1 MDWNLLLQA
10 MNTLGVPVVGMI
22 AMAWFCYTYIKESNE
37 RYDKL
42 SENHKSEVDSLRTTL
57 EQNTLAITKLV
68 DTIEVLT
75 NKLSS

>member
-1 MDWNLLLQA
+1 MDWNLLMQFL
-10 MNTLGVPVVGMI
+10 NTLGVPVVGMV
-22 AMAWFCYTYIKESNE
+22 AMGWFCYNYIHESNE

-42 SENHKSEVDSLRTTL
+42 TESHKSEVDSLRTTL

-75 NKLSS
+75 NKLGN

>member
-1 MDWNLLLQA
+1 MDWNLLMEA
-10 MNTLGVPVVGMI
+10 MNTLGVPVIGMV
-22 AMAWFCYTYIKESNE
+22 AMAWFCYNYIKESNE

-75 NKLSS
+75 NKLGQ